1 MSSEKI
7 LLQDKVH
14 QAVNALNAGGVVA
27 YPTEYCFGLGCDP
40 LNIDAIQ
47 SLLKIKNRQA
57 EQGVILIASSV
68 EQIEK
73 FVDLKASPLI
83 DEILASWPGPNTW
96 ILPAHEYVTSWVKG
110 RHQGVAVRV
119 TANHVSKNICQ
130 EFGGAIVSTSA
141 NRHGQPALL
150 DAQSVINEMGNELSY
165 VFDESVDG
173 ATMPSSIRDGLTGKQ
188 LR

>member
-40 LNIDAIQ
+40 ANIDAIQ

-73 FVDLKASPLI
+73 FVDLKASPFILSLI
-83 DEILASWPGPNTW
+83 HI
-96 ILPAHEYVTSWVKG
+96 
-110 RHQGVAVRV
+110 
-119 TANHVSKNICQ
+119 
-130 EFGGAIVSTSA
+130 
-141 NRHGQPALL
+141 
-150 DAQSVINEMGNELSY
+150 
-165 VFDESVDG
+165 
-173 ATMPSSIRDGLTGKQ
+173 
-188 LR
+188 